1 MEITHENK
9 TIYSNINGQFVAL
22 VENGTIYQLNS
33 FTGQKVQ
40 IGVIQQVFDELQ
52 EITDGYYKKLVEAG
66 IIQEP
71 KTNEQ
76 IIAEQQEAMAKMLEA
91 INKLTAKVEVL
102 ENGLNATA

>member
-1 MEITHENK
+1 MDITHENK

-33 FTGQKVQ
+33 FTGQKIQ

-76 IIAEQQEAMAKMLEA
+76 IIAEQQETMAKMLEA

-102 ENGLNATA
+102 ENGLNAIA